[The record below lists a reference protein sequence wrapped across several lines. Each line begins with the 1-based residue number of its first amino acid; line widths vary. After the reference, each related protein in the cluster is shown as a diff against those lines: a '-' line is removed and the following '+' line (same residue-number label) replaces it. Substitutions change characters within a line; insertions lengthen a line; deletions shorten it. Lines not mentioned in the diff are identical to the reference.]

1 MISVCIY
8 AIDHDISSICIIRV
22 SLENVSGCCFFS
34 LFIPRSATQ
43 NAVNIHTNI
52 NENYALNSF
61 LKWPNWQKTRFEAN
75 FFLVRFDKYIYYV
88 CITNSVKIIEKNV
101 TLNEKKEITRFIMF
115 VPLTF
120 MKNEGFFR
128 YLLRY
133 GVVKDASM
141 HEKFIMNISLGWLQN
156 NNHNTKR

>member
-1 MISVCIY
+1 MCHALMISVCIY

-22 SLENVSGCCFFS
+22 SLENVSGCCFFF

-43 NAVNIHTNI
+43 NAVNISTNI

-75 FFLVRFDKYIYYV
+75 FFLVRFDKYIFYV

-101 TLNEKKEITRFIMF
+101 TLNEKKRDHKIYNVRFADFYEERRFFSVF
-115 VPLTF
+115 V
-120 MKNEGFFR
+120 KVR
-128 YLLRY
+128 R
-133 GVVKDASM
+133 
-141 HEKFIMNISLGWLQN
+141 
-156 NNHNTKR
+156 R